1 MKKQLSA
8 SRTENNCTRF
18 SKDGEFRFGT
28 QKYVESPE
36 RVENFVRPDMHMLI
50 YVYTEIF
57 DRKEKNSSRPEASKT
72 SWGFPIKRSVA

>member
-36 RVENFVRPDMHMLI
+36 RAENFVSLDMHLLN
-50 YVYTEIF
+50 YVYPEIF
-57 DRKEKNSSRPEASKT
+57 DT
-72 SWGFPIKRSVA
+72 